1 MSHTLKEAIQ
11 NPDFINGVEWLKK
24 EQKYRFNNNCYSK
37 DNGKDL

>member
-11 NPDFINGVEWLKK
+11 NPDFIRVMEWLKK

-37 DNGKDL
+37 DDGKDL

>member
-11 NPDFINGVEWLKK
+11 NPNFIKVMEWLKK

-37 DNGKDL
+37 DDGKDL